1 MKLWGG
7 RFSNEAA
14 NSAQLLSR
22 SIDFDKRLAKYD
34 IAVNLVHTKTL
45 EKIGVIDKSNSEKIQ
60 NALKKIGV
68 EVAENRLVIQ
78 ASDEDIHSA
87 IERRVVELLPELG
100 SVIRT
105 GRSRNDLVA
114 TDFKLYIMESMNSVA
129 ISLSQLGLTI
139 NEQALSMVK
148 TIAPGFTHT
157 QHAQPISF
165 GQELSKHTE
174 ALTRDLSR
182 ISDWLDRNSISP
194 FGAAA
199 LAGSRFN
206 PEPDSVAKSLGFSGS
221 MNNSIDA
228 VSDRDFVA
236 EALFIFSMI
245 ALHLSRLAEE
255 IILWSSSEFKWVQVS
270 DGFSTGSSIMPQ
282 KRNSDTAE
290 LIRGK
295 SGRFIGNLTGFL
307 ATIKALPFAYNRD
320 LQEDKEPIFDSVEQL
335 QSMLNAMNGMIKELR
350 FFPENITKNATADFA
365 LATEIADYL
374 VTKQVPFAKAHH
386 ISGEIVAY
394 CEKAGKTL
402 ESLSLAEFQKFS
414 TEIEVEL
421 LASLNPQ
428 SAVNSRNSVMG
439 TNPDSVAKAIA
450 ANQIEISEL
459 HRKFSDQLKALSGKL
474 SW

>member
-1 MKLWGG
+1 
-7 RFSNEAA
+7 
-14 NSAQLLSR
+14 
-22 SIDFDKRLAKYD
+22 
-34 IAVNLVHTKTL
+34 
-45 EKIGVIDKSNSEKIQ
+45 
-60 NALKKIGV
+60 
-68 EVAENRLVIQ
+68 
-78 ASDEDIHSA
+78 
-87 IERRVVELLPELG
+87 
-100 SVIRT
+100 
-105 GRSRNDLVA
+105 
-114 TDFKLYIMESMNSVA
+114 
-129 ISLSQLGLTI
+129 
-139 NEQALSMVK
+139 
-148 TIAPGFTHT
+148 
-157 QHAQPISF
+157 
-165 GQELSKHTE
+165 
-174 ALTRDLSR
+174 
-182 ISDWLDRNSISP
+182 
-194 FGAAA
+194 
-199 LAGSRFN
+199 
-206 PEPDSVAKSLGFSGS
+206 
-221 MNNSIDA
+221 
-228 VSDRDFVA
+228 
-236 EALFIFSMI
+236 
-245 ALHLSRLAEE
+245 
-255 IILWSSSEFKWVQVS
+255 
-270 DGFSTGSSIMPQ
+270 MPQ

-350 FFPENITKNATADFA
+350 FIPENITKNATADFA